1 MTPNWRKSDIADER
15 KGMIAVL
22 CESHGPPENLVLREL
37 PDPVAEP
44 GEVLVAPSRVAL
56 NFFDTL
62 IIADKYQIKPDLPFS
77 PGGEFCGRVVAL
89 GEGVSGFEPG
99 QRVAGY
105 CSYGAARSRLAL
117 ASDLLTPVPDE
128 LDDDRAAGLFI
139 TYGTTLYA
147 LKQRAGLRAGET
159 LAVLG
164 ASGGVG
170 LAAVEIGRALGAK
183 IIACAS
189 SPEKL
194 AFAQKFG
201 AEHGIDYAAEDLK
214 EGLKRLTAGRGVDCV
229 YDAIG
234 GDFSEKALRA
244 MAWNG
249 RFLVI
254 GFAAGEIPK
263 IPLNLMLL
271 KGCSLIGVFWGEF
284 VKREPAA
291 HRENMAQIFAWAA
304 NNVISAHVHAVLPLE
319 RIAEALNLLKQRKAQ
334 GKVVLAVPPSGENAA
349 SRID

>member
-1 MTPNWRKSDIADER
+1 M
-15 KGMIAVL
+15 
-22 CESHGPPENLVLREL
+22 
-37 PDPVAEP
+37 
-44 GEVLVAPSRVAL
+44 AL

-62 IIADKYQIKPDLPFS
+62 IIADKYQLKPELPFS
-77 PGGEFCGRVVAL
+77 PGGEFCGCVAAL
-89 GEGVSGFEPG
+89 GDGIHDFAIG

-105 CSYGAARSRLAL
+105 CSYGAARSRLVVPAVH
-117 ASDLLTPVPDE
+117 LTPVPDG
-128 LDDDRAAGLFI
+128 LDDDHAAGLFV

-147 LKQRAGLRAGET
+147 LKQRAQLREGET

-170 LAAVEIGRALGAK
+170 LAAVEVGRALGAQV
-183 IIACAS
+183 IACAS

-194 AFAQKFG
+194 AFAREFG
-201 AEHGIDYAAEDLK
+201 AQQEVDYAAEDLK
-214 EGLKRLTAGRGVDCV
+214 EALKRATGGRGVDCV

-249 RFLVI
+249 RFLVV

-263 IPLNLMLL
+263 IPLNLALL
-271 KGCSLIGVFWGEF
+271 KGCSIIGVYWGEF

-291 HRENMAQIFAWAA
+291 HRENMARIFDWAA
-304 NNVISAHVHAVLPLE
+304 QKIISAHVHAVLPLE
-319 RIAEALNLLKQRKAQ
+319 RIAEALNLLKDRKAQ
-334 GKVVLAVPPSGENAA
+334 GKIVLAVPQ
-349 SRID
+349 